1 MHNRDD
7 YVKEREVNKMDKN
20 NALKLVDRIWDRCEE
35 IEERPT
41 DGYRMLPDI
50 MELKEEIR
58 SCSCSRWIPVSERL
72 PEKNG
77 QYLVYSGWVRTLL
90 CLYGEWACDP
100 KESPVTH
107 WMPLPNPPEV
117 E

>member
-1 MHNRDD
+1 
-7 YVKEREVNKMDKN
+7 MDKN

-72 PEKNG
+72 PEFYQKV
-77 QYLVYSGWVRTLL
+77 LIIDETKTLNITRL
-90 CLYGEWACDP
+90 CHLSDWELYGI
-100 KESPVTH
+100 TH
-107 WMPLPNPPEV
+107 WMPLPELPEV

>member
-1 MHNRDD
+1 
-7 YVKEREVNKMDKN
+7 MDKN
-20 NALKLVDRIWDRCEE
+20 NALKLVDRIWYRCEE
-35 IEERPT
+35 IEKRPT

-72 PEKNG
+72 PEYGGYVLAVFEKCLPFVAM
-77 QYLVYSGWVRTLL
+77 YYSGVKKFS
-90 CLYGEWACDP
+90 CEGEEANP
-100 KESPVTH
+100 TH
-107 WMPLPNPPEV
+107 WMPLPEPPQEV